1 MARKNDTT
9 INFDPLNVF
18 SSFDPAKAGE
28 QFTKMFGE
36 FAAPKMDM
44 DAFLSVQRKGMEVM
58 TAANQ
63 AAFDGVRAIAERQA
77 DMVRESVE
85 ATAGAVE
92 AMRTVK
98 EPKVAMEKQAD
109 FARTA
114 FDKAVKDTNELRD
127 LAVKTSGD
135 VAAPI
140 SAHIRASMDDL
151 TAMATPAAK

>member
-1 MARKNDTT
+1 MARKNNTT
-9 INFDPLNVF
+9 FNFDPMNVF
-18 SSFDPAKAGE
+18 ASFDPAKTGE

-36 FAAPKMDM
+36 FAAPKVDM
-44 DAFLSVQRKGMEVM
+44 DAFMAAQRKSLEVM

-98 EPKVAMEKQAD
+98 EPKDAMEKQAD

-114 FDKAVKDTNELRD
+114 FDKAVKDSDELRE
-127 LAVKTSGD
+127 LAVKTGND

-140 SAHIRASMDDL
+140 SAHISASMDEL
-151 TAMATPAAK
+151 SAMTAAK